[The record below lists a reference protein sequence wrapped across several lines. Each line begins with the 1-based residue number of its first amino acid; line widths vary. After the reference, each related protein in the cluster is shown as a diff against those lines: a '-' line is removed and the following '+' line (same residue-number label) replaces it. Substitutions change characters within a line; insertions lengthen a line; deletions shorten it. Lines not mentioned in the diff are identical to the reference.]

1 MAQLHNG
8 KYTHIASEVFNYLD
22 KFSLKWIKHFRK
34 KSKYYF
40 TYLRNAS
47 IIKFI
52 KGCLEVDI

>member
-8 KYTHIASEVFNYLD
+8 KYTHIASGFFNYLD

-40 TYLRNAS
+40 TYLHNDS
-47 IIKFI
+47 TIKII